1 MIRFAGLL
9 FLWLPI
15 AMAADTTYTPCTLC
29 LYQASSSKLAA
40 TKVRLYTGEDVDTYT
55 EVESTEA
62 LSLFDQM
69 DVSKPTVVYTHG
81 LYGTPSWQST
91 KAIIDAYLQRG
102 EHNVLYMNWA
112 NIAVSAYVYA
122 ARSVPGVGYTLAT
135 ILNEWVAA
143 GLNSSSL
150 HLVGHSMGAEI
161 SGYAGRYA
169 NFTVPR
175 IVGLDPAGPLFYT
188 ILDHINTDD
197 ADFVQ
202 VIHSDDGVIG
212 LNSDVG
218 HVDFYPNGG
227 TNLQPGCGL
236 AGHICS
242 HLRACFYYAE
252 SVRNESAYVGQICD
266 SYRKFKKGS
275 CDSNEVAVMG
285 YATPTTA
292 SGKYYFQTNSD
303 TPYGRGVQGT
313 TYDSSTNIV
322 TSTVEDLW
330 EGLTSLFG

>member
-175 IVGLDPAGPLFYT
+175 IVGLDPASFLFYT
-188 ILDHINTDD
+188 TLEHVKSGDAAFVEIIHTD
-197 ADFVQ
+197 A
-202 VIHSDDGVIG
+202 GVIG
-212 LNSDVG
+212 IDLQTGD
-218 HVDFYPNGG
+218 VDFYPNGG
-227 TNLQPGCGL
+227 VELQPGCL
-236 AGHICS
+236 VPEVCS

-252 SVRNESAYVGQICD
+252 SVRNETAFIGRACD
-266 SYRKFKKGS
+266 SNSAFEEGS
-275 CDSNEVAVMG
+275 CDSNDTVVMG

-292 SGKYYFQTNSD
+292 SGAYYLETNSD
-303 TPYGRGVQGT
+303 TPYGRGEEGA
-313 TYDSSTNIV
+313 TYKHANNLVSATAES
-322 TSTVEDLW
+322 LW
-330 EGLTSLFG
+330 KEIKSIF

>member
-252 SVRNESAYVGQICD
+252 SVRNESAYVGQTCD